1 MPKLLVIAD
10 DLTGSLDTGIQFA
23 KCGLFTK
30 VAIESAFFEVEEDT
44 IVLDTES
51 RHSAPDEAYYR
62 VLVLTKLFKNAEYI
76 YKKTDSTLRGNIGI
90 EFKAILDIF
99 NSPIFFIPAYPEQGR
114 VTKNGV
120 QYVDGKPIAESPFAK
135 DPLNPVR
142 KSFIPDIIR
151 EQADIKVFVVPK
163 DRYEAILDGDLETG
177 IYVFDGETRE
187 DLEKI
192 GFLLKEKGLLKY
204 TAGSAGFAETLANL
218 TRINRQKSLS
228 LLELQLEAK
237 PLIVICGSINE
248 RSLRQIEYIK
258 GRRKVLDIILSPEEA
273 FKKKRFFPKISDLRN
288 CEVLVVRT
296 LKDPSDI
303 ELYKEYA
310 IANSIKPEDIP
321 SIVSKRLGE
330 ISASLLRRLKQ
341 NVIVVFGGDTFLGI
355 VRKLDIKWLYPLLEV
370 DKGVVLSEWQGKFF
384 ITKAGGFGD
393 EDTLER
399 IINSIEKGFRIST
412 EVEDAYRRYY
422 G

>member
-10 DLTGSLDTGIQFA
+10 DLTGSLDTGIQFV
-23 KCGLFTK
+23 KYGLFTK
-30 VAIESAFFEVEEDT
+30 VATESAFFEVEEDT

-51 RHSAPDEAYYR
+51 RHAVPDEAYYR
-62 VLVLTKLFKNAEYI
+62 VLVLTEFFKDAEYV

-114 VTKNGV
+114 TTRNGV
-120 QYVDGKPIAESPFAK
+120 QYVDGKPVAESPFAK
-135 DPLNPVR
+135 DPLNPVG

-151 EQADIKVFVVPK
+151 EQADIKVFVVSK
-163 DRYEAILDGDLETG
+163 DRYEAILDGDLEIG
-177 IYVFDGETRE
+177 VYVFDGETRE
-187 DLEKI
+187 DLERI
-192 GFLLKEKGLLKY
+192 GVLLKEKGLLRY
-204 TAGSAGFAETLANL
+204 TAGSAGFAETLAKL
-218 TRINRQKSLS
+218 MRVKRQKSLFK
-228 LLELQLEAK
+228 LQLEAK
-237 PLIVICGSINE
+237 PLIVVCGSINE
-248 RSLRQIEYIK
+248 RSLGQIEYIK
-258 GRRKVLDIILSPEEA
+258 GKRKVLDIVLSPEEA

-288 CEVLVVRT
+288 CEVLIVRT

-303 ELYKEYA
+303 ELYREYA
-310 IANSIKPEDIP
+310 RANSINPEDIP
-321 SIVSKRLGE
+321 SIISKRLGE
-330 ISASLLRRLKQ
+330 IGASLLRRLKQ
-341 NVIVVFGGDTFLGI
+341 NTIVVFGGDTFLGI
-355 VRKLDIKWLYPLLEV
+355 TRKLDIGWLYPLLEI
-370 DKGVVLSEWQGKFF
+370 DKGVVLSEWQEKYF

-393 EDTLER
+393 EDVIER